1 LAKRFA
7 DDQTI
12 FMQAQ
17 FSPVRRESLDR
28 HSSSRTAL
36 VRILQNAFSGELAAA
51 YAYRGHWKS
60 LKNTDEIRGIQKI
73 ENEEWL
79 HRDKVG
85 EMLATLGA
93 QPKKGKEIK
102 MRLIGR
108 TIGVLCHLIGW
119 FLPMYFA
126 GRLES
131 QNIKEYADAAV
142 HASVLGLT
150 EYESELR
157 VMSAVEKEHEVF
169 FFNMV
174 ASHRLLPIIRLFF
187 HWGWAEKV
195 QAKTVEIEEPPN
207 VI

>member
-7 DDQTI
+7 GDCQITYKALYSAI
-12 FMQAQ
+12 
-17 FSPVRRESLDR
+17 RRESLDS
-28 HSSSRTAL
+28 HSSSREAL
-36 VRILQNAFSGELAAA
+36 IHILQNAFSGELAAA

-60 LKNTDEIRGIQKI
+60 LKNADEIYSIQKI

-85 EMLATLGA
+85 EMLATLKA
-93 QPKKGKEIK
+93 QPKKGKELK

-108 TIGVLCHLIGW
+108 TIGMLCHLIGW

-131 QNIKEYADAAV
+131 QNIKEYADAAF
-142 HASVLGLT
+142 HARILGLT
-150 EYESELR
+150 EYESELM
-157 VMSAVEKEHEVF
+157 VMSAVEKEHEIF
-169 FFNMV
+169 FFNVV
-174 ASHRLLPIIRLFF
+174 AEHKLLPIMRTLF
-187 HWGWAEKV
+187 HWGWAEKIQPQV
-195 QAKTVEIEEPPN
+195 VEFEEPPN

>member
-1 LAKRFA
+1 
-7 DDQTI
+7 
-12 FMQAQ
+12 
-17 FSPVRRESLDR
+17 LDS
-28 HSSSRTAL
+28 HSNSRDAL

-60 LKNTDEIRGIQKI
+60 LKNADEIRSIQKI

-93 QPKKGKEIK
+93 QPKQAKEIK

-108 TIGVLCHLIGW
+108 IIGFLCHLIGW

-131 QNIKEYADAAV
+131 QNIKEYADAAI

-150 EYESELR
+150 EYESELL
-157 VMSAVEKEHEVF
+157 VMSAVEKEHELF
-169 FFNMV
+169 FFRVV
-174 ASHRLLPIIRLFF
+174 AQHKLLPITRLFF
-187 HWGWAEKV
+187 HWGWEEKI
-195 QAKTVEIEEPPN
+195 QSKIIEIKEPPN
-207 VI
+207 TL